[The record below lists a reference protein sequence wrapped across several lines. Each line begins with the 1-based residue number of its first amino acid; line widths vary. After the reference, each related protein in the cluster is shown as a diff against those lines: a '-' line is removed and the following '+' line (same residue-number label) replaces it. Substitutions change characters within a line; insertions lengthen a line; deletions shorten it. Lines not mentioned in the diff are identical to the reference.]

1 MEFKQISL
9 HDAQI
14 KFADDG
20 INSFSGYASVFN
32 GVDSYGDTIHPGAF
46 TKALEGGTEIKMYYN
61 HGWRKDQMPIG
72 KMFVK
77 QDDLGLFVE
86 RAEFT
91 KGIQL
96 AEDVSLAVKHGTI
109 DGISIGFGMKET
121 GFKRK
126 ASGGK
131 DIYEIHML
139 KEVSIV
145 DYPADDNARI
155 MAIKSAID
163 DITNLKQAE
172 AFFRDEFGLSWTA
185 ATALVSQIKSVAL
198 RDGDAEAMKQLA
210 EKLEATFAQF

>member
-14 KFADDG
+14 KFAQDG
-20 INSFSGYASVFN
+20 INSFSGYASVFG
-32 GVDSYGDTIHPGAF
+32 GVDSYGDTIHRGAF

-77 QDDLGLFVE
+77 QDDIGLFVE

-91 KGIQL
+91 TGIKL
-96 AEDVSLAVKHGTI
+96 ADDVALAVKHGTI
-109 DGISIGFGMKET
+109 DGISIGFGMKEG

-126 ASGGK
+126 ATGGK
-131 DIYEIHML
+131 DIYEIEVL

-145 DYPADDNARI
+145 DFPADDNARI
-155 MAIKSAID
+155 MGFKSAIE
-163 DITNLKQAE
+163 E
-172 AFFRDEFGLSWTA
+172 AKTVREVEA
-185 ATALVSQIKSVAL
+185 AL
-198 RDGDAEAMKQLA
+198 RDLGGIDRATACLLVSRVKSLVQGELAAEAKARQ
-210 EKLEATFAQF
+210 ELETVFSKFRV